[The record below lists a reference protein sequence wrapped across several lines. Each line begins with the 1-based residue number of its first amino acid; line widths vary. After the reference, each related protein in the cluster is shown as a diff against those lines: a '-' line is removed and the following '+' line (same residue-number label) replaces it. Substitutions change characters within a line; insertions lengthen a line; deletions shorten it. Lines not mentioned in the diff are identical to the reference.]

1 MTHSCPTRRTAGL
14 FDGQDILESGAARPY
29 ARHDG
34 WIGRLFPLLPGGRA
48 VAVAP
53 TLPLVLQGSPDV
65 VSYMPSGDED
75 PQGDLLARV
84 ELLYTADARPNAL
97 SAETI
102 DIQRLARAAA
112 PGGRP
117 PAQPPTH

>member
-34 WIGRLFPLLPGGRA
+34 WIGRLLPLLPGGRA

-75 PQGDLLARV
+75 PSEDLLERV
-84 ELLYTADARPNAL
+84 ELLYTDDAML
-97 SAETI
+97 H
-102 DIQRLARAAA
+102 ARSEERRVGKECVRTCRSRWA
-112 PGGRP
+112 PY
-117 PAQPPTH
+117 T

>member
-1 MTHSCPTRRTAGL
+1 MIRRPPRSTRTDTLFPYTTLFRSAHTAALYARGEAAIVHAVASPYRGRSH

-34 WIGRLFPLLPGGRA
+34 WIGRLLPLLPGGRA

-65 VSYMPSGDED
+65 VS
-75 PQGDLLARV
+75 
-84 ELLYTADARPNAL
+84 
-97 SAETI
+97 
-102 DIQRLARAAA
+102 
-112 PGGRP
+112 
-117 PAQPPTH
+117 

>member
-1 MTHSCPTRRTAGL
+1 MRISDWSSDVCSSDL

-34 WIGRLFPLLPGGRA
+34 WIGRLLPLLPGGRA

-53 TLPLVLQGSPDV
+53 PLPLVLQGSPDV

-75 PQGDLLARV
+75 PSEDLLERV
-84 ELLYTADARPNAL
+84 ELPYTADAMPPSPWAEAL
-97 SAETI
+97 RSE
-102 DIQRLARAAA
+102 ARRV
-112 PGGRP
+112 GREGVS
-117 PAQPPTH
+117 

>member
-34 WIGRLFPLLPGGRA
+34 WIGRLLPLLPGGRA

-75 PQGDLLARV
+75 PSEDLLERV
-84 ELLYTADARPNAL
+84 ELLYTEDRK
-97 SAETI
+97 ST
-102 DIQRLARAAA
+102 RLNSS
-112 PGGRP
+112 
-117 PAQPPTH
+117 H